1 MFGIESGNSVRIIS
15 ELREYMENQGLVFK
29 KVNLNDSSPYAILS
43 SETSIGYRTRSKWNK
58 TGVVFFCC
66 KADADNL
73 SRQLSLAVDDN
84 SSDSIRPYAVF
95 IPESKIRSAVEI
107 LKQNPD
113 NTISSTPPRGRGRS
127 GNSYQDKYW
136 IPYYDHVKKCLLR
149 DGYSNSDS
157 NTETTVRDTF
167 YLERKDSRDF
177 LSWFQNELTLQE
189 AKERVIELL
198 TAANRKSSNLKTD
211 IKYYSRDLDYF
222 AEFLWQNRV
231 DSETKSRYEVLQNLK
246 NKNNVTLIRSR
257 ENGRL
262 YVRKK
267 YSIYNYDVFMKLKES
282 DFYGIPKLIEIN
294 KSGDTLYT
302 IEEYIDGKTLYEI
315 VNEKGILDENEAGR
329 IIMELCRILK
339 QFHHMTPQLIHRD
352 IKPSNIIL
360 TEDWQVFLIDF
371 NASKEARKNT
381 SEDTVLYGTQ
391 FFAAPEQLL
400 GYGSSSPATDI
411 YGLGAT
417 FNYLITGLYASQMIS
432 PGRYKSVIE
441 KSVKMDPEN
450 RYQSV
455 EEFEQAIIG
464 A

>member
-1 MFGIESGNSVRIIS
+1 MFGIESGNSARIIS
-15 ELREYMENQGLVFK
+15 ELKDYMENQGLVFK

-66 KADADNL
+66 KTDANNL
-73 SRQLSLAVDDN
+73 SRQLSLPIDDN
-84 SSDSIRPYAVF
+84 SSDSKRPYAVF
-95 IPESKIRSAVEI
+95 IPEPKIKNAVEI

-113 NTISSTPPRGRGRS
+113 NSITSAPSKGRTRN

-136 IPYYDHVKKCLLR
+136 IPYFDHVKKCLLR

-167 YLERKDSRDF
+167 YLERKDPRDF
-177 LSWFQNELTLQE
+177 LSWFKDELTLQE

-198 TAANRKSSNLKTD
+198 TAAKRKSSNLRND

-222 AEFLWQNRV
+222 AEFLWQNRI
-231 DSETKSRYEVLQNLK
+231 DPETKSKYEILQNLK
-246 NKNNVTLIRSR
+246 NKDNVTLIRDR
-257 ENGRL
+257 NNGRL
-262 YVRKK
+262 CVRKK
-267 YSIYNYDVFMKLKES
+267 YSVYNYDVFIKLKES
-282 DFYGIPKLIEIN
+282 NFYGIPKLIEIN

-315 VNEKGILDENEAGR
+315 VNEKGILEENEAGR

-339 QFHHMTPQLIHRD
+339 QFHHMIPQLIHRD

-360 TEDWQVFLIDF
+360 TKDGQVFLIDF

-391 FFAAPEQLL
+391 YFAAPEQLL

-417 FNYLITGLYASQMIS
+417 LNYLITGLYASQIIS

-450 RYQSV
+450 RYQSI
-455 EEFEQAIIG
+455 EEFEQAISAI
-464 A
+464 